1 VIVAALAPRLTM
13 PVVVVELILGIALGP
28 QGAELADVDS
38 FTNFVGNLGL
48 GMLFFVAGYE
58 IDFERIRRRPLEL
71 GLLAWAPRGDR
82 LSARRYE
89 SATRADR
96 GGCRRGCA
104 RRACARAGGAGDG
117 PDLAAPENGADGRR

>member
-58 IDFERIRRRPLEL
+58 IDFERIRGRPLEL
-71 GLLAWAPRGDR
+71 GLLAWA
-82 LSARRYE
+82 LSLVLAGPWHSCSIVASSPGATAWRSRSTRRPSYR
-89 SATRADR
+89 S
-96 GGCRRGCA
+96 
-104 RRACARAGGAGDG
+104 
-117 PDLAAPENGADGRR
+117 